1 MFEYKKQLKG
11 LIEDNKE
18 LVKEYALKLGLIKE
32 KEETYDDLESR
43 CYRVLAEY
51 DRLIVYGIDGQPN
64 YLKRLYERFKEDSR
78 VQFWLSNEMKGLLP
92 VESENAWFYSDA
104 TLNPYSKPVF
114 DYGEYRLFNKAAE
127 IKQLALVDNDKQQDE
142 SIGFLPGL
150 KKEKN
155 LCKVV
160 SKFIK
165 EEKELTVLTYDE
177 KTLLYLKGIMKGAGL
192 TNRSITFA
200 FLEGCQKHLINSFK
214 SEMYSVAPVVTV
226 EEDANWSELIRK
238 WHNCQR
244 EIIEGIKKA
253 QQNK

>member
-11 LIEDNKE
+11 LLEDNKE
-18 LVKEYALKLGLIKE
+18 LVKEYAMKLGLIKE
-32 KEETYDDLESR
+32 KEETYDELESR

-51 DRLIVYGIDGQPN
+51 DHLIVYGIDGQPN
-64 YLKRLYERFKEDSR
+64 YFKRLYERFKEDSR
-78 VQFWLSNEMKGLLP
+78 VQFWLSDEMKNLLP
-92 VESENAWFYSDA
+92 VESENAWFYSKDSI
-104 TLNPYSKPVF
+104 NPYSKPVF
-114 DYGEYRLFNKAAE
+114 DYGEYRLLDKAAE

-142 SIGFLPGL
+142 SIGFLSGL

-160 SKFIK
+160 SKLIK
-165 EEKELTVLTYDE
+165 EEKELTIFTYDE
-177 KTLLYLKGIMKGAGL
+177 KTLLYLKGVMKGAGL

-200 FLEGCQKHLINSFK
+200 FLDGYQQHLINSFK

-238 WHNCQR
+238 WHTCQK
-244 EIIEGIKKA
+244 EANEAIKKHK
-253 QQNK
+253 NK